1 MIFEWKV
8 AIRFLKEGKGQS
20 IFILLGISVGVA
32 VMVFLNTLI
41 SGLQENLINQTVGNS
56 SHVWLIG
63 QSAFEQQISGLTD
76 DNVVAG
82 NADPRPVQLGNW
94 QSMMAVLEERD
105 DLRGIS
111 PLVEGNAF
119 YVNNSKATPVI
130 IKGFDPQKAD
140 AIYNISTRILEGSSN
155 YDGNNLLVGNTF
167 ATDNELEAGDVIKLN
182 LPSGVSQ
189 SFVISGIFDLGNS
202 AVNNSWMVMDL
213 SRAQKLLGYGNEVT
227 KIEMQV
233 KEIFDAEAIDASIE
247 SRLEGVVVDNWI
259 ESNSSLLAA
268 LQSQSASSIMI
279 QVFVLLAVTLG
290 ISSVLAVSVVQKSKQ
305 LGILKAMGTKSGQAS
320 RIFLLQGLILGI
332 IGSLMGAAF
341 GIGLVQMFLWG
352 TSLSTGVPLFP
363 LSIQPQ
369 NIIVIAIISSLSST
383 IAAFVPA
390 NRSSKLNPVEVIRNG

>member
-1 MIFEWKV
+1 MIFELKV

-41 SGLQENLINQTVGNS
+41 GGLQENLIKQTVGNS
-56 SHVWLIG
+56 PHVWITG
-63 QSAFEQQISGLTD
+63 QSAFEQQISGLAGG
-76 DNVVAG
+76 NVVAG
-82 NADPRPVQLGNW
+82 NADPRPVQLSNW
-94 QSMMAVLEERD
+94 QNMIEVLQKRD

-119 YVNNSKATPVI
+119 YVKNTVATPVA
-130 IKGFDPQKAD
+130 IKGFNPEKAD
-140 AIYNISTRILEGSSN
+140 AIYNISTRIIRGNSS
-155 YDGNNLLVGNTF
+155 YDGNNLLVGTTF
-167 ATDNELEAGDVIKLN
+167 ATENELEPGDIIKLN

-189 SFVISGIFDLGNS
+189 SFTVNGIFDLGNS
-202 AVNNSWMVMDL
+202 AVNSNWMVMDL

-233 KEIFDAEAIDASIE
+233 KEIFDAETIDASIT

-268 LQSQSASSIMI
+268 LRSQSASSIMI

-305 LGILKAMGTKSGQAS
+305 LGILKAMGTKSNQAS
-320 RIFLLQGLILGI
+320 RIFLLQGSILGI
-332 IGSLMGAAF
+332 VGSLMGAAF

-352 TSLSTGVPLFP
+352 TSIATGVPLFP
-363 LSIQPQ
+363 LSVQPK
-369 NIIVIAIISSLSST
+369 NIIVIAAISTLSST

>member
-8 AIRFLKEGKGQS
+8 ATRFLKEGKGQS

-56 SHVWLIG
+56 AHVWLTG
-63 QSAFEQQISGLTD
+63 QSAFEQQMSEMEE

-82 NADPRPVQLGNW
+82 NADPRPVQLINW
-94 QSMMAVLEERD
+94 QAMIEVLEERD
-105 DLRGIS
+105 DLRGIL

-119 YVNNSKATPVI
+119 YVNNSVATPVI
-130 IKGFDPQKAD
+130 IKGFDTQKAD
-140 AIYNISTRILEGSSN
+140 AIYNITTRITAGNSN
-155 YDGNNLLVGNTF
+155 YDGNNLLVGHTF
-167 ATDNELEAGDVIKLN
+167 AIDNELKPGDVIKLN
-182 LPSGVSQ
+182 LPSGISQ

-202 AVNNSWMVMDL
+202 AVNSSWMVMDL

-233 KEIFDAEAIDASIE
+233 KEIFEAENIDASIAM
-247 SRLEGVVVDNWI
+247 RLDQVVVDNWI
-259 ESNSSLLAA
+259 ESNSSLLTA

-320 RIFLLQGLILGI
+320 RIFLLQGSILGI
-332 IGSLMGAAF
+332 IGSLIGAAL

-369 NIIVIAIISSLSST
+369 NILVIAIISSLSST